1 MPSTPAPEERFA
13 SAVSYRA
20 TIRPARSRSAA
31 RIDRPARPSSSTGR
45 SAMRRAG
52 MSAAT
57 STLRR
62 RTMPRSITH
71 WRAAA

>member
-1 MPSTPAPEERFA
+1 MPSTPASEDRFA
-13 SAVSYRA
+13 SAVSYWA
-20 TIRPARSRSAA
+20 TIRPARFFSAA
-31 RIDRPARPSSSTGR
+31 RIDRPTRPSSSTGR

-57 STLRR
+57 SSLRR

>member
-1 MPSTPAPEERFA
+1 MPSTTAPDERFA

-20 TIRPARSRSAA
+20 TMRRARSRSAA
-31 RIDRPARPSSSTGR
+31 RIDRPAFSSSSTGR

-71 WRAAA
+71 LRAAG